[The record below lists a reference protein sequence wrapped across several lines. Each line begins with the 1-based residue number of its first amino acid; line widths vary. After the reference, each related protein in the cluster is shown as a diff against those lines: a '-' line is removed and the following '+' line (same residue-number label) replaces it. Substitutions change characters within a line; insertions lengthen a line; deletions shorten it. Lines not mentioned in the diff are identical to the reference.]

1 MVKMV
6 AVPRRDNTVTHE
18 QFVQR
23 VRSNAVAR
31 LTARGDTEGAE
42 RLASAKLVY
51 GKGVTGLRGITCYNA
66 WDNGKAGDD
75 FIEVCAQGEES
86 PTQLAGTTIHELGHC
101 LAGPGTGHGPKWK
114 EACET
119 LGLRRPRAQ
128 GHQYLMA
135 GFDPAMRAQIARLAK
150 PLDGNPAFRGIDG
163 FLFKLRPCSMGYGT
177 RGGTSRG
184 KGSGSRLRKWVC
196 GCGVIARVSS
206 DDFQATCKRC
216 GGDFSMEVKA

>member
-1 MVKMV
+1 M
-6 AVPRRDNTVTHE
+6 THE
-18 QFVQR
+18 EFVQR

-31 LTARGDTEGAE
+31 LKAQGDEQGAD

-51 GKGVTGLRGITCYNA
+51 GKGVSGLRGITCYSA
-66 WDNGKAGDD
+66 WNNGKQGDD

-101 LAGPGTGHGPKWK
+101 LAGPGTGHGPQWK
-114 EACET
+114 AACET

-150 PLDGNPAFRGIDG
+150 PLDGNPAFKGIDG

-177 RGGTSRG
+177 RGGKSRG
-184 KGSGSRLRKWVC
+184 VGSGSRLRKYVC
-196 GCGVIARVSS
+196 GCGQIVRAST
-206 DDFQATCKRC
+206 DDLQATCKKC
-216 GGDFSMEVKA
+216 GEDFARA